1 MKSGKRPGLAAALA
15 AIALAWWAAVAAAQQ
30 AHINLRDDVYACGGA
45 VDLGADV
52 RGDLVAAGGRIHVG
66 NVQQDV
72 IVAGGK
78 VEIDGDVGDDVR
90 VAGGE
95 VTIAHHVG
103 DHVVAAGGTLH
114 FLPGSHVA
122 GDIIVRAG
130 KVILDGVVDGAVDAG
145 GGDVTLN
152 GTVGGGVRAT
162 AKELHVGDHAVIGGN
177 LQYATRG
184 EPDIRAGATIKGLR
198 RRIAEPVSW
207 RAQEHFGRSF
217 RRLLRIFAILR
228 VVALAVGAL
237 VAAYVFPR
245 FSLAVADRS
254 IAGFGWSLLAG
265 LGFLCIMPAF
275 ALVLAFTLV
284 GFPLALVMGLTWAV
298 FLIGARILSL
308 VVLGT
313 ALWRA
318 MTRSKESRVTWQG
331 IAIGA
336 TALVLLGFVPFL
348 GTLAS
353 LVLLLVA
360 LGAISR
366 VAYGALW
373 VTRRGPAAAA

>member
-1 MKSGKRPGLAAALA
+1 MKSEKRPGLAAALA
-15 AIALAWWAAVAAAQQ
+15 AIALSAWAAVAAAKQ

-66 NVQQDV
+66 NVHQDV

-78 VEIDGDVGDDVR
+78 IQIDGDVGDDVR
-90 VAGGE
+90 VAGGD
-95 VTIAHHVG
+95 VTIAHRVG
-103 DHVVAAGGTLH
+103 DHVVAAGGTVH
-114 FLPGSHVA
+114 FLPESHVV
-122 GDIIVRAG
+122 GDIIVRG
-130 KVILDGVVDGAVDAG
+130 GRVILDGVVDGAVDAG
-145 GGDVTLN
+145 GGEVTLN
-152 GTVGGGVRAT
+152 GTIGGSVRAA

-184 EPDIRAGATIKGLR
+184 EPDIRSGATIKGLK
-198 RRIAEPVSW
+198 RRIQEPLSW
-207 RAQEHFGRSF
+207 RAQEHFGRTLRTLS
-217 RRLLRIFAILR
+217 RIFAALR
-228 VVALAVGAL
+228 LVALVVGAL
-237 VAAYVFPR
+237 VALYVFPR
-245 FSLAVADRS
+245 FTLAVADRS
-254 IAGFGWSLLAG
+254 ITGFGWSLLAG

-284 GFPLALVMGLTWAV
+284 GFPLAMVIGLTWAV
-298 FLIGARILSL
+298 FLIGARIFSL

-318 MTRSKESRVTWQG
+318 MTRGKESRVTWQG

-336 TALVLLGFVPFL
+336 AALLLLGYVPFL

-366 VAYGALW
+366 VAYGAMW
-373 VTRRGPAAAA
+373 VTRRRPAAA

>member
-122 GDIIVRAG
+122 GDIIVRGG

-265 LGFLCIMPAF
+265 LGF
-275 ALVLAFTLV
+275 
-284 GFPLALVMGLTWAV
+284 ALVMGLTWAV
-298 FLIGARILSL
+298 FLIGARIFSL

-366 VAYGALW
+366 VAYAALW
-373 VTRRGPAAAA
+373 VTRRGPAAA

>member
-1 MKSGKRPGLAAALA
+1 MLRPRSNSFLEGGRAMKSGKRPGLAAALA
-15 AIALAWWAAVAAAQQ
+15 AIALAWCAPVAAAQQ

-52 RGDLVAAGGRIHVG
+52 RG
-66 NVQQDV
+66 
-72 IVAGGK
+72 
-78 VEIDGDVGDDVR
+78 
-90 VAGGE
+90 AGGE

-122 GDIIVRAG
+122 GDIIVRGG

-254 IAGFGWSLLAG
+254 
-265 LGFLCIMPAF
+265 
-275 ALVLAFTLV
+275 
-284 GFPLALVMGLTWAV
+284 
-298 FLIGARILSL
+298 
-308 VVLGT
+308 
-313 ALWRA
+313 
-318 MTRSKESRVTWQG
+318 
-331 IAIGA
+331 
-336 TALVLLGFVPFL
+336 
-348 GTLAS
+348 
-353 LVLLLVA
+353 
-360 LGAISR
+360 
-366 VAYGALW
+366 
-373 VTRRGPAAAA
+373 

>member
-1 MKSGKRPGLAAALA
+1 SRPRRRVVHPRRDASRRPARRAPAAGLRLRGVATLDRLRRRPRCLRDSRGRQGNRRAGARRERRGHRPARARLPRRASLPGQDPPRPASDRQRERHVAPPARRGARAALPGRAAALA
-15 AIALAWWAAVAAAQQ
+15 AIALAGWAAVAAAQQ

-122 GDIIVRAG
+122 GDIIVRGG

-228 VVALAVGAL
+228 VVAVAVGAL
-237 VAAYVFPR
+237 V
-245 FSLAVADRS
+245 
-254 IAGFGWSLLAG
+254 
-265 LGFLCIMPAF
+265 
-275 ALVLAFTLV
+275 
-284 GFPLALVMGLTWAV
+284 
-298 FLIGARILSL
+298 
-308 VVLGT
+308 
-313 ALWRA
+313 
-318 MTRSKESRVTWQG
+318 
-331 IAIGA
+331 
-336 TALVLLGFVPFL
+336 
-348 GTLAS
+348 
-353 LVLLLVA
+353 
-360 LGAISR
+360 
-366 VAYGALW
+366 
-373 VTRRGPAAAA
+373 